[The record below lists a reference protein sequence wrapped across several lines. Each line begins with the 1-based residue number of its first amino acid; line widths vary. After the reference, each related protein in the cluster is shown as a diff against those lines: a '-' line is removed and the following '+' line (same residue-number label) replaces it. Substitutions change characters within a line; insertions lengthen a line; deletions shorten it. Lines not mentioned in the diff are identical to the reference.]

1 MKKEHIILLVTAI
14 IGTFSAIAYYMEWMT
29 LVKITRL
36 LFPVLMYLYYCQRI
50 KKIQLAPTLIISIF
64 WFTDLYSLCLTDN
77 FSTLLV
83 LGICSYSI
91 LMFHGLMDMVKFRLS
106 LSNILSFTIIFSFIV
121 FLCYSVIDLALLELG
136 SYKAFIIV
144 YGIILSLNALIGA
157 YNLNFRNRIH
167 DLFFFFCATSFVF
180 TDVSYL
186 ITEYYFKFKLMM
198 IMNFILQLFGYY
210 FVVRYFVSREMYMI
224 KRLNNN

>member
-1 MKKEHIILLVTAI
+1 MKKEHIILLVIAVV
-14 IGTFSAIAYYMEWMT
+14 GFVSAVAYYLEWMT
-29 LVKITRL
+29 FVKITRL
-36 LFPVLMYLYYCQRI
+36 IFPVLMYLYYCQRI

>member
-1 MKKEHIILLVTAI
+1 MKKEHIILLLSAI
-14 IGTFSAIAYYMEWMT
+14 IGSISAIAYYMEWMT
-29 LVKITRL
+29 FVKITRL
-36 LFPVLMYLYYCQRI
+36 LFPLLIYLYYCQRI
-50 KKIQLAPTLIISIF
+50 KKIQIAPTLIISIF

-91 LMFHGLMDMVKFRLS
+91 LMFHGLLDMVKFRLS
-106 LSNILSFTIIFSFIV
+106 LSNVLSFTIIFLFIV

-136 SYKAFIIV
+136 SYQALIIV
-144 YGIILSLNALIGA
+144 YGIVLSLNALIGA
-157 YNLNFRNRIH
+157 YNLNFRNRAH

-186 ITEYYFKFKLMM
+186 ITEYYFKFKIMM
-198 IMNFILQLFGYY
+198 MMNFILQLFGYY
-210 FVVRYFVSREMYMI
+210 FVVRYFVAREVNLS
-224 KRLNNN
+224 KRLHNN